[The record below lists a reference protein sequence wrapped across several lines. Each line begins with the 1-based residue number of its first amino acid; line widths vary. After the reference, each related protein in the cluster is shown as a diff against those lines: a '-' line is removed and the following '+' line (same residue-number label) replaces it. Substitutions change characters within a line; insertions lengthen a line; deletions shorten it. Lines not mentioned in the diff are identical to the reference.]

1 MNNLELYIL
10 KASLNYEAFTKY
22 RKYLDEFFSEPKFSL
37 RKIYQSICKIFD
49 ETGNKE
55 TIGSEELSL
64 RFFTD
69 FPFQKKK
76 DAEYFSAVLER
87 LSKID
92 GPSENMDS
100 LLRKLKEKGMVTEIA
115 RAAINM
121 AEGSSDPEKFISTL
135 DEYLAYKKGDKSTEV
150 SNTEFVSEE
159 LGVLFQNTVYSGGL
173 NWRLQCLRESL
184 GPLRKGDFGFLFA
197 RPETGKTTFLASEI
211 SNFLT
216 QVQSP
221 ILWFNNEEQGGKV
234 FSRVYQAVFG
244 VKTHELMA
252 NPDHYY
258 SLWKDMG
265 LSGKLLLYDNAAI
278 HRNDVSRLVE
288 QHKPSCV
295 VFDQID
301 KLKGFNDDRND
312 LELGQIY
319 IWARELAKQYCP
331 VIGVCQA
338 GGTAGNKMWLTM
350 EDVVNAKTAK
360 QAEADWILGIGV
372 KDDSGNSRFLNISKN
387 KLQGGPETLEETRH
401 GKFQVIIRP
410 EIARYEDI

>member
-1 MNNLELYIL
+1 ML
-10 KASLNYEAFTKY
+10 K
-22 RKYLDEFFSEPKFSL
+22 R
-37 RKIYQSICKIFD
+37 
-49 ETGNKE
+49 
-55 TIGSEELSL
+55 
-64 RFFTD
+64 
-69 FPFQKKK
+69 
-76 DAEYFSAVLER
+76 
-87 LSKID
+87 
-92 GPSENMDS
+92 
-100 LLRKLKEKGMVTEIA
+100 
-115 RAAINM
+115 
-121 AEGSSDPEKFISTL
+121 
-135 DEYLAYKKGDKSTEV
+135 
-150 SNTEFVSEE
+150 
-159 LGVLFQNTVYSGGL
+159 
-173 NWRLQCLRESL
+173 SL

-288 QHKPSCV
+288 QYKPSCV

-301 KLKGFNDDRND
+301 KLKGFSDDRND

-372 KDDSGNSRFLNISKN
+372 KDDSGNSRFLNISK
-387 KLQGGPETLEETRH
+387 KQTTR
-401 GKFQVIIRP
+401 RS
-410 EIARYEDI
+410 RDT